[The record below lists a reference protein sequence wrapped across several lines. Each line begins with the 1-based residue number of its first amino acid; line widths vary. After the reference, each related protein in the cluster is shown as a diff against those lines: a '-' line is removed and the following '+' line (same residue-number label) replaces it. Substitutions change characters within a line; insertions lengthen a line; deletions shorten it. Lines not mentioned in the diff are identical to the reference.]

1 MGKDGIRLACR
12 GGLASVMVGNGGDIS
27 LYAEDTLLIQASN
40 NVDLTSETEM
50 EFSAENT
57 AVVACAMGGCL
68 QMHPGGVL
76 MLQGTEVKVD

>member
-1 MGKDGIRLACR
+1 
-12 GGLASVMVGNGGDIS
+12 
-27 LYAEDTLLIQASN
+27 
-40 NVDLTSETEM
+40 M

>member
-40 NVDLTSETEM
+40 NVELTSETEM

-57 AVVACAMGGCL
+57 AVVAMGGCL